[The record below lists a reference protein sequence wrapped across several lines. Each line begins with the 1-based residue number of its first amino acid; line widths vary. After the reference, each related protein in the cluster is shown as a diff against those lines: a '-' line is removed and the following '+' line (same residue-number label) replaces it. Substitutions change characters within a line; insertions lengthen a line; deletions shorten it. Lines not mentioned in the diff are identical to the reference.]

1 MTEVD
6 MNILS
11 IIPDKDFPYH
21 IVLMLLSRETTECVK
36 EKNRELVRE
45 V

>member
-1 MTEVD
+1 MK
-6 MNILS
+6 ILS

-21 IVLMLLSRETTECVK
+21 IVLMLPSRETTEGIK
-36 EKNRELVRE
+36 EKKAELVKD